1 MNTRDLLIEIGTEE
15 LPPRSLRKL
24 SLSFQKG
31 VIEGL
36 RLMNLEHGESQ
47 CFATPRRLAVLVR
60 DLQEKQQDKL
70 VEKRGPALAAAFD
83 DDGCPT
89 RAATGFAKSCGVNIE
104 DLERL
109 ETDKGTWLAFRT
121 EQKGHDVQLI
131 IPEIVKKSL
140 ECLPIPRRMRWGS
153 SREQFVRPVHWVVL
167 LFGNEVI
174 ATEILGIKSGR
185 ETRGHRFH
193 HPDKMAISEPSAYE
207 SLLETGGHVIA
218 DFEIRSDA
226 IKRQIRE
233 MARQVNGIAIID
245 ENLLDEVTSMVEWP
259 VAILGNFDRH
269 FLDIP
274 SEALISAMKS
284 HQKYFHL
291 VDKQGRLLPHFI
303 TISNIESKNPDRVR
317 EGNERVIRP
326 RLADSEFFWQQDR
339 KQKLADRIES
349 LKKVI
354 FQNKLGTL
362 HMKVQR
368 IIDLS
373 GIIAA
378 AIGHDTDNVRRSA
391 ELCKCD
397 LMTNMVGEFPEL
409 QGIMGRYYA
418 ELDGEDDE
426 VARAIEEHY
435 TPRFAGDRLPET
447 VAGQCVSL
455 ADKIDTLVGIFSIG
469 QAPSGDKDP
478 FALRR
483 AALGIIRII
492 IEQNLTLDL
501 DQIIKSAIKNYTFQK
516 IPVDITNAPKL
527 VYDFILGRLAVY
539 YVSKGFDKDVIES
552 VLCLKPSHL
561 QDCDRRI
568 RVVSDFRKMPES
580 ESLAAAN
587 KRIANILKKINFEIP
602 ETWNLM
608 ALEEQVEK
616 NLADEINQL
625 IPILDPLF
633 DEQDYEAAMKKLAS
647 LRGSVDAF
655 FDEVMVMSDDEKL
668 RNNRLAML
676 NAIRNQ
682 FLRVADLSRLQ

>member
-1 MNTRDLLIEIGTEE
+1 
-15 LPPRSLRKL
+15 
-24 SLSFQKG
+24 
-31 VIEGL
+31 
-36 RLMNLEHGESQ
+36 
-47 CFATPRRLAVLVR
+47 
-60 DLQEKQQDKL
+60 
-70 VEKRGPALAAAFD
+70 
-83 DDGCPT
+83 
-89 RAATGFAKSCGVNIE
+89 
-104 DLERL
+104 
-109 ETDKGTWLAFRT
+109 
-121 EQKGHDVQLI
+121 
-131 IPEIVKKSL
+131 
-140 ECLPIPRRMRWGS
+140 
-153 SREQFVRPVHWVVL
+153 
-167 LFGNEVI
+167 
-174 ATEILGIKSGR
+174 
-185 ETRGHRFH
+185 
-193 HPDKMAISEPSAYE
+193 
-207 SLLETGGHVIA
+207 
-218 DFEIRSDA
+218 
-226 IKRQIRE
+226 
-233 MARQVNGIAIID
+233 
-245 ENLLDEVTSMVEWP
+245 
-259 VAILGNFDRH
+259 
-269 FLDIP
+269 
-274 SEALISAMKS
+274 MKW
-284 HQKYFHL
+284 
-291 VDKQGRLLPHFI
+291 QGRLRN
-303 TISNIESKNPDRVR
+303 T
-317 EGNERVIRP
+317 
-326 RLADSEFFWQQDR
+326 
-339 KQKLADRIES
+339 
-349 LKKVI
+349 
-354 FQNKLGTL
+354 
-362 HMKVQR
+362 
-368 IIDLS
+368 
-373 GIIAA
+373 
-378 AIGHDTDNVRRSA
+378 
-391 ELCKCD
+391 
-397 LMTNMVGEFPEL
+397 
-409 QGIMGRYYA
+409 
-418 ELDGEDDE
+418 
-426 VARAIEEHY
+426 
-435 TPRFAGDRLPET
+435 TPPFAGDRLPET

>member
-233 MARQVNGIAIID
+233 RARQVNGIAIID

>member
-193 HPDKMAISEPSAYE
+193 HPDKMTISEPSAYE